1 MLIDRLGISILLI
14 PLAVWVIWLGGP
26 LYLLAVLVAF
36 ALAVREYVRLF
47 RSGSQRPAQPV
58 IVAGT
63 LLLIAARQF
72 PVLNLEG
79 GLFVALIVAA
89 LIWHLADYELGASTS
104 GTDFVITLGGVV
116 YLGGLG
122 GYFVAV
128 RGLPHGFWWTALIFS
143 SIWLADTGAY
153 AAGRTLGRHKMAPRL
168 SPKKTWE
175 GFVGGVLGG
184 ALCSGLLSIF
194 WGFGA
199 GPESLLNWQTGALI
213 GGLTGLVGPIGDLGI
228 SMLKRQTGVKDSGD
242 VIAGH
247 GGVLDRIDSW
257 LIAAPVGYYV
267 VLLIQ
272 TSTR

>member
-47 RSGSQRPAQPV
+47 RSGGQRPAQPV